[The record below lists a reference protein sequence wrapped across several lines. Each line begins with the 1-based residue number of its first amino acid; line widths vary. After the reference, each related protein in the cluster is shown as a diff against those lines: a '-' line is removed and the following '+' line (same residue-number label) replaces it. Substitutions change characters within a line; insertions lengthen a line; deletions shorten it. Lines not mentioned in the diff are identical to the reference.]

1 VLDANTLCFSSPG
14 RHHQHVRDDDIR
26 SSLFASLDVLCAKHG
41 PEVPYRGGL
50 DAGFAFRGRRVP
62 FLNFQKGIYRAAVQ
76 RGWAA
81 LSVQTSYR
89 SPYDDAETRDGF
101 AYAYRAGAV
110 DQPDNRALRL
120 AYELQVP
127 LAYFVGT
134 RPAWYRP
141 EWPVFVTADEP
152 ARRRVTLTPG
162 RMVGPYDER
171 EPLLPGDPI
180 ERRYAV
186 RETRVRLHQA
196 RFRARVLPAY
206 SNQCTICRLR
216 ETRLLDAAH
225 IVPDVELA
233 GEPAVSNGLSLCSIH
248 HRAFDEDLVG
258 VSPDYQVLVHPRLL
272 DDEDGPMLDLL
283 KGAHHTTI
291 VVPRRQVSRPDRE
304 LLAVRFERFRA
315 AA

>member
-1 VLDANTLCFSSPG
+1 M
-14 RHHQHVRDDDIR
+14 RDDDIR

-50 DAGFAFRGRRVP
+50 DAGFPFRGQRVP
-62 FLNFQKGIYRAAVQ
+62 FLNFQKGIYRAAAQ
-76 RGWAA
+76 RGPAA
-81 LSVQTSYR
+81 LSLNTSFR
-89 SPYDDAETRDGF
+89 SPYDDEETADGIM
-101 AYAYRAGAV
+101 YAYRSGAI
-110 DQPDNRALRL
+110 DQPDNRALR
-120 AYELQVP
+120 AAFELQVP
-127 LAYFVGT
+127 VAYFVGT

-141 EWPVFVTADEP
+141 EWPVFVTADDP
-152 ARRRVTLTPG
+152 ARCRVTLTPG

-196 RFRARVLPAY
+196 RFRACVLPAY
-206 SNQCTICRLR
+206 ANQCTICRLK

-225 IVPDVELA
+225 IVSDVELA
-233 GEPAVSNGLSLCSIH
+233 GEPTVSNGLSLCSIH

-258 VSPDYQVLVHPRLL
+258 VSPEYEVRVHPRLL
-272 DDEDGPMLDLL
+272 EDEDGPMLDLL
-283 KGAHHTTI
+283 KNADRSTI
-291 VVPRRQVSRPDRE
+291 LVPRRPASRPDRE